1 MLGLLEEGRLTMSAA
16 SMFYV
21 LDKDDE
27 TSYFDLK
34 SWGFWRGLILYF
46 LLFSIVGHWM
56 EVPYCW
62 LMDSLFGIV
71 APDYAAF
78 SDPLVV
84 PYWVYGAGTV
94 VLTLCLYP
102 LKLHLIEKR
111 KTLWGAALEFLLF
124 AIVIAAVLE
133 TVFGLLINQ
142 PDANGVYPFW
152 DNSTLPGNI
161 LGQGWIVND
170 INLGLVS
177 LLYVWVIF
185 PFLQKIM
192 LSVNQRLANRF
203 FIIVVVLIGII
214 CVSWYLPQVLND
226 LGVLPSGY
234 NHPNIN

>member
-1 MLGLLEEGRLTMSAA
+1 MNASAA
-16 SMFYV
+16 FYI
-21 LDKDDE
+21 LDKQDE
-27 TSYFDLK
+27 TSFFDLK
-34 SWGFWRGLILYF
+34 SWGFWRGVILYF
-46 LLFSIVGHWM
+46 FLFSIIGHWM

-62 LMDSLFGIV
+62 LMDVLFGIV

-78 SDPLVV
+78 NDPLVV

-94 VLTLCLYP
+94 VLTLLLYP
-102 LKLHLIEKR
+102 VKLRLIKKR

-133 TVFGLLINQ
+133 TAFGLLINQ
-142 PDANGVYPFW
+142 PDASGTY
-152 DNSTLPGNI
+152 SLPGNI

-203 FIIVVVLIGII
+203 FIIVVVIIGII
-214 CVSWYLPQVLND
+214 CVYWYVPQVLND

-234 NHPNIN
+234 YHPNID